1 MKTFALAGNP
11 NCGKTTLFNALT
23 GATAYVGNWPG
34 VTVEKREGKYKG
46 KRNGIEAKIVDLPGI
61 YSLSPYTPEEVISR
75 NFILDEK
82 PDLVIDVI
90 DATNLERNLYLTTQ
104 ILEIDVPIVVALNMN
119 DLLEKQGISIDV
131 KALEKTLGVPVV
143 LVSAL
148 KNTGI
153 DELMEKANKASNVA
167 RKGESV
173 LSKTA
178 HADLVAQA
186 TKLMEEAE
194 VASPVFHAIKMLEC
208 DEIEQKAHP
217 EEAKKVAHIIPAGVE
232 FDAVS
237 ADERYQ
243 YISENC
249 SVHRKGEK
257 STRAK
262 DKLTF
267 SDKVDRILT
276 NKWIGIPI
284 FLVIL
289 LLVFALTFSEDF
301 FFIGRFGA
309 IFAHSSF
316 EGNPYFEG
324 LFWHATEFEA
334 DGVTVAANGGIN
346 SIGVILAG
354 AWEGFS
360 GWLGDMI
367 NMGLENAGA
376 APWAI
381 GFIDSVVID
390 GVFAVIG
397 FLPQILVL
405 YIFFSILEDSGYMA
419 RVAFIFD
426 RIFRKVGLSGR
437 AFIPM
442 LMGYGCGVPAMV
454 NTRTLNTDK
463 ERTQTIRAIAFF
475 PCGAKMTLLSAI
487 AGCLGGVFGLN
498 AVAVSYSFYIVG
510 LVIAILAV
518 ILMHWTTQREKVPPF
533 IMELPAYHLPQF
545 RALCIHI
552 WDKIKHYFKKITTIV
567 ILSAIFIWAFTHLL
581 WNWTYIDPEEVVSV
595 VYNGVT
601 ITDPDMIVTVVDAI
615 EGEDLATL
623 QAIFPGVTDVSE
635 VTTMLRGYEG
645 TVLHGLASF
654 VSPIFVPLGFG
665 NVQTGGYAWAYA
677 LSSVTGIVA
686 KEVVPDTLSIVSS
699 GALEDFVAASNITVG
714 GFYSFVMFNL
724 MTVPCFAAI
733 ATAKA
738 ELPKGKLKWTL
749 LFWLVASYLL
759 GILTYITIDFTWTLA
774 ITIPVVLGIYVAAFF
789 YDRHMTKKEAALAA

>member
-11 NCGKTTLFNALT
+11 NSGKTTLFNALT

-46 KRNGIEAKIVDLPGI
+46 KHNGVEAKIVDLPGI

-82 PDLVIDVI
+82 PDLVINVI

-104 ILEIDVPIVVALNMN
+104 LLEIDVPVIVALNMT
-119 DLLEKQGISIDV
+119 DLLEKEGVRIDV
-131 KALEKTLGVPVV
+131 AELEKSLGVPVV

-148 KNTGI
+148 KNKGI
-153 DELMEKANKASNVA
+153 DELMKKADKASNVA
-167 RKGESV
+167 RKGQSV

-178 HADLVAQA
+178 HSDIVEKAV
-186 TKLMEEAE
+186 KLMEEDG
-194 VASPVFHAIKMLEC
+194 VASPVFHAVKLLES
-208 DEIEQKAHP
+208 DELEQEAHP
-217 EEAKKVAHIIPAGVE
+217 EAAKKIAEILSDEVE
-232 FDAVS
+232 FDAIS

-243 YISENC
+243 FISQNC
-249 SVHRKGEK
+249 SVARKGAVVH
-257 STRAK
+257 AK
-262 DKLTF
+262 EKLTL
-267 SDKVDRILT
+267 SDKVDRVLT
-276 NKWIGIPI
+276 NKWAGIPI
-284 FLVIL
+284 FLLIL
-289 LLVFALTFSEDF
+289 LAVFALTFSEDF
-301 FFIGRFGA
+301 LFLGRLGVVFGG
-309 IFAHSSF
+309 SSF
-316 EGNPYFEG
+316 EGNAYFEG
-324 LFWHATEFEA
+324 LFWHATEIAE
-334 DGVTVAANGGIN
+334 DGTVAAAGGIN

-354 AWEGFS
+354 VWEGFA

-367 NMGLENAGA
+367 NLGLENAGA

-381 GFIDSVVID
+381 GFIDSVIID

-426 RIFRKVGLSGR
+426 RIFRRVGLSGR

-475 PCGAKMTLLSAI
+475 PCGAKMTLLAAI
-487 AGCLGGVFGLN
+487 AGCFGQIFGLN
-498 AVAVSYSFYIVG
+498 AVLISYSFYLVG

-552 WDKIKHYFKKITTIV
+552 WDKVKHYLKKVSTIV

-581 WNWTYIDPEEVVSV
+581 WDWTYVDPEEVVQAI
-595 VYNGVT
+595 YNGVAV
-601 ITDPDMIVTVVDAI
+601 TDADTLALIAEAI
-615 EGEDLATL
+615 EGEDLDAL
-623 QAIFPGVTDVSE
+623 QAIFPAIEDVGE
-635 VTTMLRGYEG
+635 VEMVLRGYNG

-665 NVQTGGYAWAYA
+665 SAQLGEYAWAYT

-699 GALEDFVAASNITVG
+699 GNLEGFVEASGITVG
-714 GFYSFVMFNL
+714 GFYAFVMFNL
-724 MTVPCFAAI
+724 MTIPCFASI

-738 ELPKGKLKWTL
+738 ELPKGQLKWTL
-749 LFWLVASYLL
+749 LFWVGASYLL
-759 GILTYITIDFTWTLA
+759 GIFTYISIDFTWTLA
-774 ITIPVVLGIYVAAFF
+774 ITIPVIVGVYVGAYF
-789 YDRHMTKKEAALAA
+789 YDRRMTKKEEALAA